1 MNVNEIESELKTIL
15 KEAVKNC
22 FEVEIENVDIMIPK
36 DKSFGDYASNVAMKI
51 CGLVKQKPQE
61 VASKLVTSI
70 DLEKHQIKRIEVVG
84 PGFMNFFLEENKL
97 AALIKKIIEKG
108 NDFGKGN
115 PIDEKIDVE
124 FVSANPT
131 GDLHLGH
138 ARQAALG
145 DSICRCLSFAGY
157 DVKREYYINDLGNQ
171 IDNLTLSAL
180 VRYKELF
187 EIKEELPENGYHGK
201 EIITLATKLKDK
213 YGDSLLNDNSQECY
227 ENVKS
232 FSVNYMLDEI
242 KRILKEFRVTFDIWS
257 SEKANKEAGY
267 TEKAL
272 EKLKPYIYQSEG
284 ATWLRTTDFGDD
296 KDRVLIKTDGSY
308 TYFAPDIGYHMDKM
322 QRGYDRLIDLL
333 GADHHG
339 YINRMNAALM
349 GLGFNKDTLHI
360 ELVQMVRLMENG
372 QEVKMS
378 KRTGKSVTI
387 KDLVE
392 EVGIDA
398 TRYFFVSRAASTHFD
413 FDLGLAKATSN
424 ENPVYYAQYAYARI
438 CSTLESAKEQNI
450 VLDTNST
457 LINNPK
463 ELQLLKML
471 NEFPNV
477 VEDAAK
483 TLSPYKVCNYI
494 QKVAALFHGYYAD
507 CRVIDKDNLL
517 LSSQRLALLEATRI
531 VLGNAFD
538 LIAIEK
544 KEKM

>member
-1 MNVNEIESELKTIL
+1 MNVNELENELKLIL
-15 KEAVKNC
+15 KDAVKVAFDIDVDN
-22 FEVEIENVDIMIPK
+22 IDIMIPK
-36 DKSFGDYASNVAMKI
+36 DKAHGDYATNVAMKI
-51 CGLVKQKPQE
+51 CGRVKQKPQD
-61 VASKLVTSI
+61 VAHIIVSNI
-70 DLEKHQIKRIEVVG
+70 DLEKHQIKKIEVVG

-97 AALIKKIIEKG
+97 AALIGKIIDKG

-115 PIDEKIDVE
+115 PIDEKINVE

-171 IDNLTLSAL
+171 IDNLTISAL

-187 EIKEELPENGYHGK
+187 GISEELPENGYHGK
-201 EIITLATKLKDK
+201 EIITLAKELKEK
-213 YGDSLLNDNSQECY
+213 YGNSLLNDDSIETY
-227 ENVKS
+227 EKVKS
-232 FSVNYMLDEI
+232 FSTNYMLDEI
-242 KRILKEFRVTFDIWS
+242 KRILKEFRVSFDIWS
-257 SEKANKEAGY
+257 SEKANKEAGF

-272 EKLKPYIYQSEG
+272 EKLSPYIYKSED

-296 KDRVLIKTDGSY
+296 KDRVLVKTDGAY

-339 YINRMNAALM
+339 YVNRMNAALM

-372 QEVKMS
+372 IEVKMS

-387 KDLVE
+387 KDLIE

-413 FDLGLAKATSN
+413 FDLGLAKSTSN

-438 CSTLESAKEQNI
+438 CSILESAKQQNFE
-450 VLDTNST
+450 LDLTST
-457 LINNPK
+457 LITHPK
-463 ELQLLKML
+463 ELQLLRML

-477 VEDAAK
+477 VVDAAQ

-494 QKVAALFHGYYAD
+494 QKVAALFHGYYSE
-507 CRVIDKDNLL
+507 CRVIDKDNIV
-517 LSSQRLALLEATRI
+517 LSEQRLALLEATKV